1 MKFFKRTVLIM
12 LSILCFPFCGS
23 NHQREMDFTQEIVQ
37 VYYYSVA
44 DDNQPAVI
52 RLNLH
57 MEFKE
62 PLSEEIL
69 LQKVYFRNQEAVIQ
83 KESNKKYFAHF
94 VQAQVMQDLI
104 LDSDG
109 KNEYGNKALII
120 VKPKFKLKKDEAIL
134 EYKKKNKTIFFKLTG
149 ITEK

>member
-1 MKFFKRTVLIM
+1 M
-12 LSILCFPFCGS
+12 LSFLCFSFCGS
-23 NHQREMDFTQEIVQ
+23 NHQREMDFTQGIVR
-37 VYYYSVA
+37 VYYDSVA
-44 DDNQPAVI
+44 DDNQPEVI

-62 PLSEEIL
+62 ILSEEIR

-83 KESNKKYFAHF
+83 KESNKKYVAHF
-94 VQAQVMQDLI
+94 AQAKVIQDLI
-104 LDSDG
+104 LDSDS

-134 EYKKKNKTIFFKLTG
+134 EYKKNNKTIFFKLTG